1 MLNFQNS
8 TYQIKKY
15 GLKSGVVLVKS
26 EFDIVGNDN
35 IFGLGGNWQ
44 LKFGKLCQKK

>member
-8 TYQIKKY
+8 TYQIKKC

-35 IFGLGGNWQ
+35 IFGLGGN
-44 LKFGKLCQKK
+44 GS